1 MAESIRDQIRTPAE
15 DPLDSKLSR
24 DLLRQFRSG
33 TLVRLRRASYIAQST
48 WLSMDEIPR
57 HLARMHAIDAAAN
70 SRPVFAAES
79 AALLWGLPVQ
89 SIPERVQINVPP
101 GSGQRSRG
109 PAVRRQFP
117 QLDDGEWFVDG
128 LKVTSAVQTAVE
140 LALRQR
146 YAWSIA
152 SLDNYLHG
160 PTSSAAWKPSA
171 QGLREAACRLPS
183 RAKTRRVLALTELAD
198 AGSMSVGESIS
209 RANMHLAGLPK
220 PTLQACFHDDDGL
233 IGYTDFCWREFGVVG
248 EFDGKVKYR
257 KPEYLQGRDPAEV
270 VIEEKIREDR
280 LRALGLKV
288 VRWTW
293 ATANS
298 PNQLRSRLVAAGL
311 PC

>member
-128 LKVTSAVQTAVE
+128 LKVTSAVQTAVAVTE
-140 LALRQR
+140 CDERILTAILATYRT
-146 YAWSIA
+146 
-152 SLDNYLHG
+152 LDGVPLD
-160 PTSSAAWKPSA
+160 
-171 QGLREAACRLPS
+171 E
-183 RAKTRRVLALTELAD
+183 ALTTERRRGFAVQVD
-198 AGSMSVGESIS
+198 AGAVEERRAGIIS
-209 RANMHLAGLPK
+209 R
-220 PTLQACFHDDDGL
+220 
-233 IGYTDFCWREFGVVG
+233 
-248 EFDGKVKYR
+248 
-257 KPEYLQGRDPAEV
+257 GRD
-270 VIEEKIREDR
+270 
-280 LRALGLKV
+280 LTTG
-288 VRWTW
+288 
-293 ATANS
+293 
-298 PNQLRSRLVAAGL
+298 
-311 PC
+311 